1 MLWSLCIPVPTVVS
15 GLLTGKEVAFTLAS
29 LRSRV
34 SSHAS
39 AKAPCPLSVTPQ
51 LSQLSAPRFQAAHQS
66 RAVSVP
72 GLYVIIIIA
81 LQELHEPDQDFR
93 FHL

>member
-1 MLWSLCIPVPTVVS
+1 MLWSLCIPAPTAVS
-15 GLLTGKEVAFTLAS
+15 GLLTGKEVTFTLAS

-39 AKAPCPLSVTPQ
+39 AKARCLSQLQ
-51 LSQLSAPRFQAAHQS
+51 LSQLSAPRFQAAQQS

-72 GLYVIIIIA
+72 DLYVIIIIA
-81 LQELHEPDQDFR
+81 LQELHEPD
-93 FHL
+93 

>member
-1 MLWSLCIPVPTVVS
+1 MH
-15 GLLTGKEVAFTLAS
+15 LLKPPA
-29 LRSRV
+29 R
-34 SSHAS
+34 
-39 AKAPCPLSVTPQ
+39 CLSEPQ
-51 LSQLSAPRFQAAHQS
+51 LSQLSAPRFQAAQQS

-72 GLYVIIIIA
+72 RLYVIIIIIA